1 VIAEIPPGSKTL
13 RRQFAEALGT
23 KVTKSTKFFDGSRAV
38 KITVTGF
45 AFFDASHVC
54 TDHPKEGCAHGSGVS
69 TLWEVRPVLA
79 VSRAS

>member
-69 TLWEVRPVLA
+69 TLWEVHAVLA
-79 VSRAS
+79 VSRAP

>member
-54 TDHPKEGCAHGSGVS
+54 DGHPKEGCAHGTSVS
-69 TLWEVRPVLA
+69 TPWEVHPMLA
-79 VSRAS
+79 IKRAP